1 MVGCGTQATPSG
13 SGGGGMAQDD
23 PGQPVPG
30 GPADGDLGG
39 ACFANNTCF
48 GDLECVEGLCVAMS
62 PCEHRPACVV
72 ESEPNNSFDQS
83 LKATFDAG
91 GSAMLEGDI
100 ASRDDLDVY
109 SIGPL
114 VAGDRLM
121 VTTETPNRD
130 LDISIAVFDSNFELF
145 FDNDDEDTD
154 RDLFDSVL
162 DEVIRHDGEPYY
174 LVVGASAFAGGGDT
188 SGDYTATIIVEPTDA
203 VPPPSQQILRL
214 DFSGGPVAPDNLLT
228 KTVEPFSAAAID
240 PIYEGQDDIIIDA
253 LVTSIRQNFA
263 RFDVQVVTDP
273 VELAP
278 DAVFSTIMFG
288 GRSGLVFG
296 ISEAVDHYNARHGD
310 MAIIFT
316 ESFDPAKFTETPS
329 AEQLG
334 LAIGNITAHETGH
347 LLGLQHVNDVIAL
360 MDGASP
366 ADTVLEDQE
375 FKTGPLSSDILPIG
389 LQNAARLLS
398 ESVGL
403 LPGVTLPDRVIPRR
417 PGGPRL
423 KETGPASW
431 CGTCSRKGR

>member
-1 MVGCGTQATPSG
+1 MDQRLIGIGQQVVSQIRRPAGGADQPWSGCWMLGLIVLHGGLGGCGAPPTS
-13 SGGGGMAQDD
+13 SGGSAAG
-23 PGQPVPG
+23 
-30 GPADGDLGG
+30 
-39 ACFANNTCF
+39 
-48 GDLECVEGLCVAMS
+48 
-62 PCEHRPACVV
+62 RVV
-72 ESEPNNSFDQS
+72 ESEPNNSFNQS

-91 GSAMLEGDI
+91 GSATLEGNI
-100 ASRDDLDVY
+100 ASADDLDVY
-109 SIGPL
+109 TIGPL
-114 VAGDRLM
+114 AAGDRLM
-121 VTTETPNRD
+121 VTTETPNGD
-130 LDISIAVFDSNFELF
+130 LDISIAVFDPNFELF
-145 FDNDDEDTD
+145 IDNDDQDTD
-154 RDLFDSVL
+154 RGLLDSVL
-162 DEVIRHDGEPYY
+162 DEVIRHDGQPYY
-174 LVVGASAFAGGGDT
+174 LVVGASAFAAGGQGTQPDLT
-188 SGDYTATIIVEPTDA
+188 SGDYTATITVEPAGT

-240 PIYEGQDDIIIDA
+240 SAYQGQDDVIIDA
-253 LVTSIRQNFA
+253 LVQSIRQNFA
-263 RFDVQVVTDP
+263 RIDVQVVTDP

-288 GRSGLVFG
+288 GRSGLAFG

-403 LPGVTLPDRVIPRR
+403 LPGVTLPDRVIPPR